1 MKVLRLA
8 VLMVLVL
15 GVAGCGSGDDVAE
28 APSASSA
35 PSAAA
40 SAPSALS
47 APSAAASAAG
57 GGGVKVLTATVGE
70 QGKPDAFTLTIEDAS
85 GAAVTTLPAG
95 EYQIRVSD
103 PSTIHNVHLTGPG
116 VDETTSVPEIADV
129 TWTVQL
135 TAGTYLAVCDPHQ
148 NAMKVDITV
157 T

>member
-15 GVAGCGSGDDVAE
+15 GVAGCGGDDDVAE
-28 APSASSA
+28 APSAPSA
-35 PSAAA
+35 PSA
-40 SAPSALS
+40 SSALS

-57 GGGVKVLTATVGE
+57 GGDAKVLTATVGE